1 MGTFGPES
9 VISMS
14 VSRCSCSGVRSC
26 INCSSAG
33 ETSSGDTGVGAMS
46 SISGAAVAVL
56 AGTSASRVP
65 GCPGNGGCA
74 FSWLEGILSI
84 AIAGVAELPSGLS
97 AGGEVAGVFSFIGS
111 FDPAVLESAV
121 LASAFCGDG
130 AEFLSGLAVIGFAA
144 RLSSSSVAFGPQH
157 RNERNF
163 GGPFLFSV
171 NARGDPLSG
180 VVGCCFSVILFG
192 A

>member
-1 MGTFGPES
+1 
-9 VISMS
+9 MS
-14 VSRCSCSGVRSC
+14 R
-26 INCSSAG
+26 A
-33 ETSSGDTGVGAMS
+33 
-46 SISGAAVAVL
+46 
-56 AGTSASRVP
+56 P

-74 FSWLEGILSI
+74 FSMFDGVLSI
-84 AIAGVAELPSGLS
+84 AIAGVAEVLSGLS
-97 AGGEVAGVFSFIGS
+97 AGGEVVGVFSFIGS

-130 AEFLSGLAVIGFAA
+130 AESFSGLAVIGFAA
-144 RLSSSSVAFGPQH
+144 RLSSSSVPLGPQH

-171 NARGDPLSG
+171 NALGDPLSG
-180 VVGCCFSVILFG
+180 VVGCFFSVMLFE